1 MKGNVQLIRL
11 IGSFQEE
18 AEEHPW
24 VSAEEQKH
32 RPVCLFVFK
41 AWKQHNDAATGSQ
54 MEKRYTRQRDGR
66 PRVCSR
72 QFV

>member
-24 VSAEEQKH
+24 VFAEERPLQEEKH
-32 RPVCLFVFK
+32 RHVCLFVF
-41 AWKQHNDAATGSQ
+41 
-54 MEKRYTRQRDGR
+54 
-66 PRVCSR
+66 
-72 QFV
+72 FFF

>member
-24 VSAEEQKH
+24 VFAEERLLQEE
-32 RPVCLFVFK
+32 VCLFVFK
-41 AWKQHNDAATGSQ
+41 TWKEHNDAATESET
-54 MEKRYTRQRDGR
+54 EKQ
-66 PRVCSR
+66 
-72 QFV
+72 